1 MPGFDGTGP
10 AGQGAMSGRG
20 MGRCNNANR
29 PATGKFASRGMC
41 NGSRKRL
48 GCGNGNGFG
57 RKHNGFNGAGRGIS
71 R

>member
-10 AGQGAMSGRG
+10 AGQGAMTGRG
-20 MGRCNNANR
+20 MGRCNTANR
-29 PATGKFASRGMC
+29 PANESFAGRGVC
-41 NGSRKRL
+41 NGSRKRM

-57 RKHNGFNGAGRGIS
+57 KRRNGLNGAGRGFS